1 MNGKIVRNVMVSLF
15 LSLTIAD
22 AVWIFNAQSVETQPA
37 AAATVGKPAPEFKLT
52 DSNGKSRSLSDF
64 KGQFVVLEWV
74 NFECP
79 FVKKHYESNNM
90 QKLQKDF
97 TGKKVAWLSINS
109 SAKGKQGNFA
119 ATDINTKIKERKAS
133 PTAYLIDEDGTVGK
147 LYGAKSTPHMF
158 VIDKKGILIYAGAID
173 DNNSTDAAD
182 VPKAKNYVRE
192 ALKSALANKPVA
204 ESNTKAY
211 GCSVKYAK

>member
-22 AVWIFNAQSVETQPA
+22 AVWVFNAESVETQPA
-37 AAATVGKPAPEFKLT
+37 TATVGKPAPDFKLT
-52 DSNGKSRSLSDF
+52 DSNGKARSLSDF
-64 KGQFVVLEWV
+64 KGKFVVLEWV
-74 NFECP
+74 NFDCP

-90 QKLQKDF
+90 QKLQKEF

-119 ATDINTKIKERKAS
+119 PADINAKIKERKAS
-133 PTAYLIDEDGTVGK
+133 PTAYLIDEDGTVGR

-158 VIDKKGILIYAGAID
+158 VIDSKGVLVYAGAID
-173 DNNSTDAAD
+173 DNNSADAAD
-182 VPKAKNYVRE
+182 AAKAKNYVRE
-192 ALKSALANKPVA
+192 ALNASMKGKPVA
-204 ESNTKAY
+204 EASTKAY
-211 GCSVKYAK
+211 GCGVKYAK